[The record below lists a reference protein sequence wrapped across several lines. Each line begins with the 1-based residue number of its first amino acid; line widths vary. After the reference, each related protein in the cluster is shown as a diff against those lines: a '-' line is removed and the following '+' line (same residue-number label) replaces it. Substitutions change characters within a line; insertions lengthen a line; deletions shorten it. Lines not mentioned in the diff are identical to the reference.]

1 MGTPQKMQHYM
12 ERHRLSSLFEDL
24 MNKVLHDQPEKPLIY
39 MIKVLYKKAGM
50 DIPTDLKLAGVRRSS
65 PERIMQRS
73 KSPEMTR
80 KAATQAWTSKSV
92 DVSNRG
98 YEKPWQTHSKKPK
111 AKEVDHEEPTKPGR
125 KQKPPGWN
133 ADNKV
138 GFSSFDEMFE
148 DTPGKSGSSKQ
159 KKKTDPFAGDIG
171 KAWASTG
178 LDDDNVQYQS
188 NKYKGPRTNRKDD
201 DDPLAGEIMNEKK
214 QNITEETVKIANTSR
229 VRGRHVDAKSHRKE
243 LEQMITEESKDDS
256 GYGEVEMDNEQDDA
270 IELLEDGE
278 ELRKEGARNI
288 SKTGYKL
295 SRIMRERQQEANV
308 KLNINLYTGPQPT
321 DSFVADTLYEDN
333 QERYYESDDDRP
345 PTGLSGY
352 RDSPGDSD
360 VDDEFESVSQVT
372 GPRRPVWNVMDS
384 DGESFI
390 PKASKTLPEP
400 SRSRSSKTDRFA
412 SSVPSKA
419 YASQSMESAD
429 SFLQAG
435 KTWTPGRETER
446 KDGPDSIVGD
456 SLKSD
461 RGGWSLPKY
470 ESDASILDWSTT
482 GKSVDRGKH
491 PKAY

>member
-24 MNKVLHDQPEKPLIY
+24 MNKVLHDQPDKPLIY
-39 MIKVLYKKAGM
+39 IIKVLYKKAGM

-65 PERIMQRS
+65 PERIIQRS

-80 KAATQAWTSKSV
+80 KAATQAWASKSV
-92 DVSNRG
+92 DVSNRA
-98 YEKPWQTHSKKPK
+98 YERPWQAHSKKLK
-111 AKEVDHEEPTKPGR
+111 AKEVEHEEPIKPGR

-133 ADNKV
+133 SDNKV
-138 GFSSFDEMFE
+138 GFSAFDDLFE
-148 DTPGKSGSSKQ
+148 ETPGKSGSSKQ
-159 KKKTDPFAGDIG
+159 KKKTDPSPTDLG
-171 KAWASTG
+171 KAWATTG
-178 LDDDNVQYQS
+178 LDDDNVQYHSS
-188 NKYKGPRTNRKDD
+188 NYRGPRTHRNDG
-201 DDPLAGEIMNEKK
+201 DDPLAGEIMNEKGPST
-214 QNITEETVKIANTSR
+214 TEGTVKIASNSR
-229 VRGRHVDAKSHRKE
+229 VRGRRIDAKSHRKE
-243 LEQMITEESKDDS
+243 LEQMITESKDDS
-256 GYGEVEMDNEQDDA
+256 GYGEETEMDGEQDDA

-278 ELRKEGARNI
+278 ELRKEGARHV

-295 SRIMRERQQEANV
+295 SRIMKERQQEANV
-308 KLNINLYTGPQPT
+308 KLNIKFSNT
-321 DSFVADTLYEDN
+321 DTLYEDN
-333 QERYYESDDDRP
+333 KERYYDSDDERP
-345 PTGLSGY
+345 PTGMSGY

-372 GPRRPVWNVMDS
+372 GPRRPVWNVVDS

-400 SRSRSSKTDRFA
+400 SRSKSSKSADRFT

-435 KTWTPGRETER
+435 KTWTPGRERE
-446 KDGPDSIVGD
+446 KDAGPDSVVGG
-456 SLKSD
+456 SIKSD
-461 RGGWSLPKY
+461 RGGWALPKY

-482 GKSVDRGKH
+482 GKSVERGK
-491 PKAY
+491 PRAY